1 MNSKRKLPA
10 KSPHTWNR
18 RDFSVG
24 SAGFFTV
31 LKPAGWFAASRLPG
45 GFRYLGGQPKP
56 AESTHA
62 PEQNAESPSGSQGAT
77 IRLQTTEPGAQDH
90 PVTRPAL
97 IVLGAAAI
105 TAILLWWTAFPRFH

>member
-1 MNSKRKLPA
+1 MNSKRKSQA

-24 SAGFFTV
+24 SAGYFTV
-31 LKPAGWFAASRLPG
+31 LKPAGWSAASRLPG
-45 GFRYLGGQPKP
+45 GFRYLGGQPK
-56 AESTHA
+56 AVESTHA
-62 PEQNAESPSGSQGAT
+62 PEQIAESPSGSQGAT
-77 IRLQTTEPGAQDH
+77 IRLQTIEPGTHDH

>member
-1 MNSKRKLPA
+1 MSSKRKSQA

-24 SAGFFTV
+24 SAGYFTV

-45 GFRYLGGQPKP
+45 GFRYLGGQPKL
-56 AESTHA
+56 AETTNA
-62 PEQNAESPSGSQGAT
+62 LEQNAASAANSLGAT
-77 IRLQTTEPGAQDH
+77 IRFQTIEPGTHDH